1 MFRFLRRTPLR
12 VKLVATVFVLTA
24 VALTVIGVASSLAV
38 RSALLSRVD
47 NQITAP
53 VDWRRVPIEPMT
65 SYIPPTNYIVG
76 IKDVYGHG
84 TLFPQYLT
92 AGELPKLPVG
102 AANVAKVSGKPYTVK
117 SVDGKHLWRMNIT
130 ILPNGELG
138 VVGQN
143 LDDIRGS
150 EDELVSRTLLICGLT
165 LFAVTLIGAALVR
178 ANLRPL
184 SRIEETAA
192 KIAGGNLG
200 ERVPEFEPGPQPPRT
215 EVGHLARSLNVML
228 GQIEAAFQ
236 ARSASESAAQEA
248 AAAAQESEARA
259 LASEERMRRFAA
271 DASHE
276 LRTPLTTIRG
286 FAELYRQGAARAPEE
301 TARLM
306 RRIEDEASRMGLLVQ
321 DMLLLARLDQ
331 ERPLDSMPVDLRII
345 AADAVV
351 NAKAM
356 DPDRPIELEI
366 GSGSG
371 PLVVRGDEL
380 RLRQVVTNLMA
391 NALRYTP
398 AASPV
403 TLRLRA
409 ADRSG
414 FAELA
419 VIDHGPGLTDE
430 QAGRVFER
438 FYRTDSARTRRAG
451 DGERGSSGTGLGLAI
466 VAALVKA
473 HGGTVEVQKT
483 PGSGATFV
491 VVLPLIPETVSS
503 DISVMP

>member
-1 MFRFLRRTPLR
+1 MRKLLRRTPLR
-12 VKLVATVFVLTA
+12 IKLVATVFLLTA
-24 VALTVIGVASSLAV
+24 VALTAIGVATSLAV
-38 RSALLSRVD
+38 RTALLSRVD

-53 VDWRRVPIEPMT
+53 VNWRLVPTEPMT
-65 SYIPPTNYIVG
+65 SYVPPTNYVVG
-76 IKDVYGHG
+76 IRDVYGHG
-84 TLFPQYLT
+84 TLFPQYLKP
-92 AGELPKLPVG
+92 GELPKLPTG
-102 AANVAKVSGKPYTVK
+102 APNVAKLSGEPYTVR

-130 ILPNGELG
+130 VLPNGELG

-143 LDDIRGS
+143 LDDIQSS
-150 EDELVSRTLLICGLT
+150 EDELVSRMLLIGGIT
-165 LFAVTLIGAALVR
+165 LIAVTLIGAALVR
-178 ANLRPL
+178 ANLKPL

-192 KIAGGNLG
+192 EIAGGNLA
-200 ERVPEFEPGPQPPRT
+200 ERVPEFEPGPDPPRT

-228 GQIEAAFQ
+228 GQIETAFQ
-236 ARSASESAAQEA
+236 ARAASEA
-248 AAAAQESEARA
+248 AAQDAATAAQESEARA

-286 FAELYRQGAARAPEE
+286 FAELFRQGAARSPDE

-306 RRIEDEASRMGLLVQ
+306 RRIEDEASRMGLLVE

-331 ERPLDSMPVDLRII
+331 ERPLDSTPVDLRIV

-351 NAKAM
+351 NARAL
-356 DPDRPIELEI
+356 DPDRPIDLEI
-366 GSGSG
+366 AAKAE

-398 AASPV
+398 PTSQV
-403 TLRLRA
+403 TLRLS

-414 FAELA
+414 FAEIA
-419 VIDHGPGLTDE
+419 VIDHGPGLSDD
-430 QAGRVFER
+430 QAARVFER
-438 FYRTDSARTRRAG
+438 FYRADSARTRRAG
-451 DGERGSSGTGLGLAI
+451 DADRGSSGTGLGLAI

-491 VVLPLIPETVSS
+491 VNLPLISS
-503 DISVMP
+503 PVDTDISAMS